1 MKYDYYID
9 SVENDGIYIR
19 RGRWQRQNSDEEI
32 LGVLKF
38 EDGALKFV
46 HN

>member
-1 MKYDYYID
+1 MKYYYYID
-9 SVENDGIYIR
+9 SVEDDGVYIR
-19 RGRWQRQNSDEEI
+19 RGRWQSSDEDI

-46 HN
+46 YN